1 VNCPVCHYLIRDR
14 ELVTVVEIAGFRARQ
29 AEIHSGRCEVHAVER
44 GCTIVGQPLPAD
56 LRD

>member
-1 VNCPVCHYLIRDR
+1 MIRDR
-14 ELVTVVEIAGFRARQ
+14 ELVTVIEIAGFRARH